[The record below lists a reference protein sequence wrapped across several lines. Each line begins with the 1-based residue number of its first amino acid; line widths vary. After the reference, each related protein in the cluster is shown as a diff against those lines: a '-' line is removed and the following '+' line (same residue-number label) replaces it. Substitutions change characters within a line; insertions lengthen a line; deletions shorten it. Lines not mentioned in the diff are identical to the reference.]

1 MIAVAAGAIFFACLA
16 FIATHLSRI
25 ACAGVTPAQDGPAP
39 GKPPYAALVV
49 AAALLGGLLVA
60 LGSAALQIGIAAIVV
75 FALVACWC
83 SDAICGI
90 VPDAFTLPPLAALLL
105 FGLAQRDWGIIF
117 SAAIAVAP
125 FAAAALFSRGYGMG
139 WGDVKLVALTGAAL
153 GAPLA
158 VLTLAVAC
166 AAAVVGHRLARAGRG
181 PIAFAPYIAALTG
194 LALPLGLAR

>member
-1 MIAVAAGAIFFACLA
+1 MIAVVAAAIFFACIA
-16 FIATHLSRI
+16 FIGTHLSRL
-25 ACAGVTPAQDGPAP
+25 ACARVTPAEDGPAP
-39 GKPPYAALVV
+39 GNPPYAALVV

-60 LGSAALQIGIAAIVV
+60 VGTAALQIGIAAIVV

-90 VPDAFTLPPLAALLL
+90 VPDVFTLPSLAALLL
-105 FGLAQRDWGIIF
+105 FGFAQRDWGIIL
-117 SAAIAVAP
+117 SAAIACVP

-153 GAPLA
+153 GIPLA

-166 AAAVVGHRLARAGRG
+166 AVAVIGHRLVGGRG

-194 LALPLGLAR
+194 IALPLGLAH